1 MLKISFL
8 RLVSIK
14 SYTHNRDILHRG
26 IKPANVLVSSSHY
39 KSYRHKELEMVF
51 GKKPIHCKFG
61 DLGEAKSMYTQTNA
75 LTGTNGTTTVHREIL
90 AFMVPDLI
98 IVESSIAS
106 AETDELKT
114 VYVWVVSMTLFT
126 LLNPDQSDRFQH
138 YLENIPNKGTSGM
151 TSASKQ

>member
-1 MLKISFL
+1 
-8 RLVSIK
+8 
-14 SYTHNRDILHRG
+14 
-26 IKPANVLVSSSHY
+26 
-39 KSYRHKELEMVF
+39 MVF

-75 LTGTNGTTTVHREIL
+75 LNGTNGTTTVHREIL